1 MGKKSGIYHR
11 NILSK
16 TCRIEKSLCLKKDT
30 LRDLIGRPGIEDEER
45 EVCKTKK
52 RSDWRHS
59 KMSKE
64 KNGGN
69 SQEDSEGMNFLR
81 VFCLCSI
88 WRFLEH
94 EMKTVMEHK

>member
-1 MGKKSGIYHR
+1 MGYITGIFLVKH
-11 NILSK
+11 IG
-16 TCRIEKSLCLKKDT
+16 IEKSLCLKKDT

-59 KMSKE
+59 KNVKG